1 MALTARKTV
10 AMFMRYD
17 HTEDDPVRKAAER
30 VAQFGQQA
38 VVHRVGLRRTH
49 VVQAIRAVS

>member
-17 HTEDDPVRKAAER
+17 HTEDDPVRKVAER
-30 VAQFGQQA
+30 VVQFGQQA
-38 VVHRVGLRRTH
+38 VVHRVGLRRTR